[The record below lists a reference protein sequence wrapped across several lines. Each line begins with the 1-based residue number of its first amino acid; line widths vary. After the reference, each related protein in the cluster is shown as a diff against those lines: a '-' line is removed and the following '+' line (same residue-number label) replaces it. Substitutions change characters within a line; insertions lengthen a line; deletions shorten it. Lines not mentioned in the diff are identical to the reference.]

1 MPSTRSG
8 WVVANHSTSP
18 YSCASAARRSGSSP
32 RTANRAERHR
42 EAGGREF
49 ADQIGDG
56 GRLGLRPRPLPL
68 DDLGDGVGRERLV
81 DPLPLRG
88 EGGRFGRLVE
98 EEDELRRAG
107 RVGPGLERVA
117 EAVEVL
123 GRDEVVGQ
131 PDVDRIRRIDRRA
144 GEREVL
150 AQSPRRVR
158 EQPRSADIGSEA
170 DPRLRH
176 RQLRPLG
183 DDANGR
189 MAGEADPA
197 AHGDAVGEHHDR
209 LGVFG
214 DARVERVLLAEEL
227 TGRLGIP
234 RADLL
239 VESADVAARTQPA
252 VTRAVEQHQID
263 VGVVLPRV
271 QCGGEIADHA
281 DIERVQ
287 RARAVESQASEAARG
302 LHEDARFDGRG
313 GFGHD
318 RNVTARVANTAR
330 AAVHHHVQRLVSC
343 EDDRFPTGYGERLN
357 DDERFGMPEGQ
368 VLEFSGIT
376 KRFGAVTAVSDFSA
390 RVEPGRVT
398 GFLGPNGA
406 GKTTTLRVLLGLV
419 RPTSGSATIGGVAYA
434 SLHQPLQTVGAVLE
448 ASSFHPGRT
457 AANHLKVYAQAAGLP
472 LARVD
477 ETLALVGLADVGGRK
492 VGGFSLGMRQRLG
505 LAYALLGDPGV
516 LVLDEPANGLDP
528 EGIKWM
534 RGFLRRLAREGRTVF
549 VSSHM
554 LAEVQQTVDSVLII
568 SRGRLVYQGALEGLA
583 DPSEFATVVDS
594 PDRAGLSAALE
605 AEGVSFELLRSGLT
619 VRGLDAAGVGAIAAS
634 AGVALSSLQRRG
646 PALEEVFLDLV
657 SGARVHP
664 TAAAAIDGIVPMT
677 PVEGTA
683 DDEGAAPAG
692 AAGVVAGLAS
702 DAHADADA
710 DVVADAEAE
719 DAAEAT
725 EATAIATDL
734 DAESGGAP
742 GAAVAAAAA
751 AGAAAWATSGSDD
764 SGVNEDAAEDET
776 PADLAPAP
784 PSSATSA
791 AATFAVASTGVI
803 DIVPL
808 DAGDPATDAYEDGLP
823 LDGDPDVEALG
834 AIDAELSSVVDA
846 DDVYDTAAA
855 VESGEL
861 GSEGPDDEVPM
872 GVDAADDPA
881 VDDRPWEQYV
891 KTDADVEADAFFA
904 SFTAAAAAEAA
915 AEADAE
921 AQANAEAE
929 AGSSDAGS
937 TGADGAAGEPVA
949 EPAIGAQGAVLAET
963 AVDDDDSTT
972 DPESADSTAGE
983 PESTEAEGS
992 ELGSDE
998 HESTAPE
1005 ASELGSDEHED
1016 TSPASTAADSGDEW
1030 SEPEPNETVQASAE
1044 PSDEWSEPET
1054 REPVA
1059 EPAESETP
1067 PSESSESEPE
1077 SSESAASDSS
1087 GDAPAEREAP
1097 AEPEHPDDSQDASEA
1112 EPAAASPTTRP

>member
-1 MPSTRSG
+1 
-8 WVVANHSTSP
+8 
-18 YSCASAARRSGSSP
+18 
-32 RTANRAERHR
+32 
-42 EAGGREF
+42 
-49 ADQIGDG
+49 
-56 GRLGLRPRPLPL
+56 
-68 DDLGDGVGRERLV
+68 
-81 DPLPLRG
+81 
-88 EGGRFGRLVE
+88 
-98 EEDELRRAG
+98 
-107 RVGPGLERVA
+107 
-117 EAVEVL
+117 
-123 GRDEVVGQ
+123 
-131 PDVDRIRRIDRRA
+131 
-144 GEREVL
+144 
-150 AQSPRRVR
+150 
-158 EQPRSADIGSEA
+158 
-170 DPRLRH
+170 
-176 RQLRPLG
+176 
-183 DDANGR
+183 
-189 MAGEADPA
+189 
-197 AHGDAVGEHHDR
+197 
-209 LGVFG
+209 
-214 DARVERVLLAEEL
+214 
-227 TGRLGIP
+227 
-234 RADLL
+234 
-239 VESADVAARTQPA
+239 
-252 VTRAVEQHQID
+252 
-263 VGVVLPRV
+263 
-271 QCGGEIADHA
+271 
-281 DIERVQ
+281 
-287 RARAVESQASEAARG
+287 
-302 LHEDARFDGRG
+302 
-313 GFGHD
+313 
-318 RNVTARVANTAR
+318 
-330 AAVHHHVQRLVSC
+330 
-343 EDDRFPTGYGERLN
+343 
-357 DDERFGMPEGQ
+357 MPEGQ

-477 ETLALVGLADVGGRK
+477 ETLGLVGLADVGGRK

-568 SRGRLVYQGALEGLA
+568 SRGRLVYQGDLEGLA

-594 PDRAGLSAALE
+594 PDRAGLSAALK

-664 TAAAAIDGIVPMT
+664 TAAIDGVVPMT

-683 DDEGAAPAG
+683 DDEGTARAG
-692 AAGVVAGLAS
+692 AAGVVAGVVAS
-702 DAHADADA
+702 DARADADA
-710 DVVADAEAE
+710 DAVTDAEAA

-764 SGVNEDAAEDET
+764 SDVNEDAAEDES

-846 DDVYDTAAA
+846 EDDDVYDTAAA

-861 GSEGPDDEVPM
+861 GSEGPDDEVPL
-872 GVDAADDPA
+872 GVDAADEPA

-921 AQANAEAE
+921 ARANAGAE
-929 AGSSDAGS
+929 AGASDAGS
-937 TGADGAAGEPVA
+937 TEADGAAGEPAA
-949 EPAIGAQGAVLAET
+949 EPALGAEGAVLAE
-963 AVDDDDSTT
+963 
-972 DPESADSTAGE
+972 
-983 PESTEAEGS
+983 
-992 ELGSDE
+992 
-998 HESTAPE
+998 
-1005 ASELGSDEHED
+1005 
-1016 TSPASTAADSGDEW
+1016 SG
-1030 SEPEPNETVQASAE
+1030 
-1044 PSDEWSEPET
+1044 
-1054 REPVA
+1054 R
-1059 EPAESETP
+1059 
-1067 PSESSESEPE
+1067 
-1077 SSESAASDSS
+1077 
-1087 GDAPAEREAP
+1087 
-1097 AEPEHPDDSQDASEA
+1097 
-1112 EPAAASPTTRP
+1112 